1 MHADRVIP
9 VEARMSTIE
18 IPRPFVCP
26 RNVRKRERERENAG
40 TVYLL
45 LIKRNNIQYSL
56 FFYKSL
62 FRVYMY
68 RFSLILIMI

>member
-26 RNVRKRERERENAG
+26 RNVREREKEREC
-40 TVYLL
+40 
-45 LIKRNNIQYSL
+45 RNSL
-56 FFYKSL
+56 SIINKKK
-62 FRVYMY
+62 
-68 RFSLILIMI
+68 